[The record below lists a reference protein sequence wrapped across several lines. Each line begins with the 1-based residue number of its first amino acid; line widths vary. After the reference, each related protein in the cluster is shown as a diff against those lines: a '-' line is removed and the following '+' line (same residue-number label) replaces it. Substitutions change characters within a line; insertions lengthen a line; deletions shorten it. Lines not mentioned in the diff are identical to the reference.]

1 MGNDATLIAINAQLA
16 ERDVKAATGL
26 ENKIKA
32 AMRAVVRE
40 NWMDTN
46 DDSMMRA
53 ALAAVMLDVG
63 KDSPEYARIVAS
75 VDSLRKFSAFLT
87 AAQAGVSVDLD
98 SVLPKE
104 DAEQPLPLIAWWHEA
119 KEAK

>member
-1 MGNDATLIAINAQLA
+1 MSESVLISINAQLA

-32 AMRAVVRE
+32 AMRAVLRE

-63 KDSPEYARIVAS
+63 KESEDYQRIVSS
-75 VDSLRKFSAFLT
+75 VEALRKFSAFLN
-87 AAQAGVSVDLD
+87 AAQAGLSVDIT
-98 SVLPKE
+98 SALPAE
-104 DAEQPLPLIAWWHEA
+104 DAEPPLPFVKWWHEA
-119 KEAK
+119 KAAK